1 MKLDCFLQGNRSMR
15 MLIPSPHLFLPPPF
29 PFDNHKF
36 VFYVCGSI
44 FVLQISSFVIIFF
57 DSTCKWCHIFVF
69 LCLACGL
76 THAYYY
82 SWASLMAHWVKNLP
96 AMQERLRF
104 SSWVGKIS
112 WRRAWQPTPVF
123 LFGESHG
130 QRSLAGSPVHR
141 FPRQEYWSSLPFS
154 PSGIIPTQGLNLCL
168 LHLLFWQANSLALV
182 PPRLL
187 FGVDDLIP
195 YI

>member
-1 MKLDCFLQGNRSMR
+1 MLRRAKKRVTCSLAQWSDSWFTRGRINVLPSGRIVFPPMKLDCFLQGNRSMR

-36 VFYVCGSI
+36 IFYVCGSI

-130 QRSLAGSPVHR
+130 QRSWRATVQRVTKS
-141 FPRQEYWSSLPFS
+141 W
-154 PSGIIPTQGLNLCL
+154 TQ
-168 LHLLFWQANSLALV
+168 HTHTHTHY
-182 PPRLL
+182 
-187 FGVDDLIP
+187 